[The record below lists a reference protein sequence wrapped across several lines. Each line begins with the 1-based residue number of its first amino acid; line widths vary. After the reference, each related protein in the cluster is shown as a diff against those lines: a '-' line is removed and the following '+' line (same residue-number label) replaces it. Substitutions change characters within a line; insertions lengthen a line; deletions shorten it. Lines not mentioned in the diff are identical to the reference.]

1 MAEHPDESEPGNTYA
16 IAGTYASTSGN
27 APFLVRAAFNI
38 SKTTPSEPLS
48 VEKKT
53 EYLERLREAVTSV
66 QDQVN
71 QELTRRMEEDNLK
84 SGQAANGT
92 GDAREEENYGEEE
105 QEAD

>member
-1 MAEHPDESEPGNTYA
+1 MAEQPDESKPGNTFA
-16 IAGTYASTSGN
+16 VAATYTSTSGN
-27 APFLVRAAFNI
+27 APFMVRAAFHT

-48 VEKKT
+48 EKKT
-53 EYLERLREAVTSV
+53 EYLEGLREAVISV

-84 SGQAANGT
+84 SGQAANGA